1 MGNASY
7 DVIGQVAR
15 FRLTGE
21 HDLEDGVR
29 RITDAIVLTKERGL
43 DKLLVDITTITGV
56 AAPAGGARVWVVGPW
71 ARAGRGSVRFALVTR
86 PEFIAPDRFG
96 IILGMSRGFIANI
109 FESEARALEWLQ
121 RAGPRS

>member
-7 DVIGQVAR
+7 EVIGQIAR

-43 DKLLVDITTITGV
+43 DKLLVDITAITGV
-56 AAPAGGARVWVVGPW
+56 APPSVVTRFWLVDEW
-71 ARAGRGSVRFALVTR
+71 ARAGRGSVRFAIVTR

-96 IILGMSRGFIANI
+96 IILGMSRGFTVNI
-109 FESEARALEWLQ
+109 FESEAKALDWLQ
-121 RAGPRS
+121 RDGPRS

>member
-7 DVIGQVAR
+7 EVIGQVAR
-15 FRLTGE
+15 FQLTGE

-56 AAPAGGARVWVVGPW
+56 APPSVVARFWLVDEW

-121 RAGPRS
+121 RAGPRN